1 MAKIQSARVSDV
13 ARVFGFPHI
22 FWNCFTL
29 IWFSRWG
36 TYDNQTWTKIFR
48 N

>member
-13 ARVFGFPHI
+13 AKVSGFPHN

-29 IWFSRWG
+29 IWFSRYWRHVWQSNL
-36 TYDNQTWTKIFR
+36 DQNVL
-48 N
+48 